1 MTLALTSRRQVRP
14 AESSGEYTI
23 IKDNL
28 IECKCFFCNKNYQ
41 KKFDEI
47 LKKHFFNT
55 YSYSKVYFIVARR
68 VLLI

>member
-1 MTLALTSRRQVRP
+1 MTLALSSRQQVRP

-23 IKDNL
+23 IKDDL
-28 IECKCFFCNKNYQ
+28 IECKYFFCNKNYQ

-55 YSYSKVYFIVARR
+55 YSFSTVYFIVARR